1 MAFYGRDKTVEPLE
15 PLLALPETQVQVQ
28 ALPTDEQNLLFI
40 SRALPGRFEKI
51 HLFLEIENICGA
63 FVVSIR

>member
-28 ALPTDEQNLLFI
+28 AVPADEQNLVFI
-40 SRALPGRFEKI
+40 SRARPGQFEKI
-51 HLFLEIENICGA
+51 HLFLEIESMCGEH
-63 FVVSIR
+63 